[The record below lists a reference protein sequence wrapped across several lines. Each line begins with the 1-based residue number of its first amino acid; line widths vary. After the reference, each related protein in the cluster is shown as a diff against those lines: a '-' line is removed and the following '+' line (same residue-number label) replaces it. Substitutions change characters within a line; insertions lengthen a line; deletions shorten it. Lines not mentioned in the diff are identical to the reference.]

1 LCTKSFNYEKLM
13 LEEIRD
19 KRDVDPDEVSRVDVM
34 RGNLTIQDKRAKLSS
49 KNRSGTS
56 TTRPARAAMSARNS
70 WGTRRAFEATTLARA
85 RREATGWLSLAG

>member
-34 RGNLTIQDKRAKLSS
+34 RGSLTIQDK
-49 KNRSGTS
+49 SGETIFEEPI
-56 TTRPARAAMSARNS
+56 RHFHYAARKGCDEYTDFMGHAA
-70 WGTRRAFEATTLARA
+70 GI
-85 RREATGWLSLAG
+85 